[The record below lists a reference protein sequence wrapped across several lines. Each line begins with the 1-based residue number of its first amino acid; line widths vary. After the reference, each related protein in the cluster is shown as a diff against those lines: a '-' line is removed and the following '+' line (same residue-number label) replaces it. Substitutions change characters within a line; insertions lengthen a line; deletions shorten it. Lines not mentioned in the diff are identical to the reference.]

1 MKAVIAEQYKAMRDG
16 LGFVDRSSR
25 GFIAVMGPDRANY
38 LQGLLT
44 NDIDALSSGTGCY
57 ALYLTPQGRI
67 IADCEVLNLG
77 DVLMLD
83 VHKEVKDF
91 LVKRLKELIFTEDV
105 EVVDWTDKWQSYGL
119 YGRSAIDVSSKTLET
134 LTANESVTSVLR
146 VLEEH
151 QHCRISLIETTV
163 IVTRVN
169 EFGELG
175 VSLYIDKNYSE
186 SLRNALLASGGTEVD
201 HQTTEV
207 IRVES
212 GRPAFPLDMG
222 PETIPLE
229 VGIED
234 RAISFTKGCYV
245 GQEVLVRVL
254 HRGKGRV
261 SRKLIGLT
269 LSSDLRFI
277 DADSLVPLRGTSL
290 WSGNE
295 QVGQITSAV
304 FSQSLSQVIALGYLP
319 RNLLEPGTK
328 VQALF
333 QDGRVDGFVTSIPFV
348 EP

>member
-1 MKAVIAEQYKAMRDG
+1 MRAVIAEQYKAMREG
-16 LGFVDRSSR
+16 FGFVDRSSR
-25 GFIAVMGPDRANY
+25 GYIAVMGPDRANY

-44 NDIDALSSGTGCY
+44 NDIVALSSGTGCY

-67 IADCEVLNLG
+67 IADCEILDLG

-83 VHKEVKDF
+83 VHKEIKDF
-91 LVKRLKELIFTEDV
+91 LVEKFKELIFTEDV
-105 EVVDWTDKWQSYGL
+105 KIVDWTDQWKSYGV
-119 YGRSAIDVSSKTLET
+119 YGHSAIDFSSTALEK
-134 LTANESVTSVLR
+134 LTANESTFSILSVLK
-146 VLEEH
+146 EH
-151 QHCRISLIETTV
+151 QHCQVSLLETTV
-163 IVTRVN
+163 IVTRID

-175 VSLYIDKNYSE
+175 VSLYIDRNYSE
-186 SLRNALLASGGTEVD
+186 SFRNALLASGGTEVD

-261 SRKLIGLT
+261 SRKLVGLT
-269 LSSDLRFI
+269 FSSDFGSI
-277 DADSLVPLRGTSL
+277 NADSLVPLHGTSL
-290 WSGNE
+290 WSDNE
-295 QVGQITSAV
+295 QVGHITSAV
-304 FSQSLSQVIALGYLP
+304 FSQALSKVIALGYLS
-319 RNLLEPGTK
+319 RDLLKPGTQ

-333 QDGRVDGFVTSIPFV
+333 QEGRVDGLVTPMPFV
-348 EP
+348 